1 MHQFLRSTYIFI
13 KNYLNTFIPFLVRH
27 KMFNLLS
34 LLLIFNLSRIKKI
47 LPKNKSK
54 YKVIVLS
61 KSAGIDDLEE
71 SQKKYNKKIL
81 YFHCPRVFFKN
92 IFWEIFRGI
101 TKVPGD
107 LNYETKN
114 KKIIKLKI
122 QYRLFLVNL
131 LLSLKQKLNI
141 DAFIGFN
148 FNYFAERELH
158 SACTKLKI
166 PFIILFKESI
176 LTELEKKFKIYAY
189 KKKNQ
194 KYYGYKIAVYSNL
207 AKKFLVDS
215 NIINKNNI
223 EVVGCSR
230 LTIAYSYQKI
240 SPKNQIIY
248 YAIESNRGLPN
259 NLIKSHS
266 KVFFKNLKGYK
277 KYDKTFNWNKL
288 NIKTI
293 KILKRFAIDNPK
305 IPIIIKKKIGDNSN
319 NQILRNLPK
328 NIKIYDKTTGHKF
341 LKNSKIIIAW
351 NTTAI
356 LEAIAA
362 NRFILLPNYYN
373 KKKNLESAVLKLKL
387 KEENYGLSEKD
398 FIKKLR
404 LFINKK
410 YNKDKI
416 NNNRK
421 SLKYYLGNEKNDAR
435 LRLNNFIINNMKI

>member
-1 MHQFLRSTYIFI
+1 M
-13 KNYLNTFIPFLVRH
+13 
-27 KMFNLLS
+27 
-34 LLLIFNLSRIKKI
+34 
-47 LPKNKSK
+47 
-54 YKVIVLS
+54 
-61 KSAGIDDLEE
+61 
-71 SQKKYNKKIL
+71 
-81 YFHCPRVFFKN
+81 
-92 IFWEIFRGI
+92 
-101 TKVPGD
+101 
-107 LNYETKN
+107 
-114 KKIIKLKI
+114 
-122 QYRLFLVNL
+122 
-131 LLSLKQKLNI
+131 
-141 DAFIGFN
+141 
-148 FNYFAERELH
+148 
-158 SACTKLKI
+158 
-166 PFIILFKESI
+166 
-176 LTELEKKFKIYAY
+176 
-189 KKKNQ
+189 
-194 KYYGYKIAVYSNL
+194 
-207 AKKFLVDS
+207 
-215 NIINKNNI
+215 
-223 EVVGCSR
+223 
-230 LTIAYSYQKI
+230 
-240 SPKNQIIY
+240 Y